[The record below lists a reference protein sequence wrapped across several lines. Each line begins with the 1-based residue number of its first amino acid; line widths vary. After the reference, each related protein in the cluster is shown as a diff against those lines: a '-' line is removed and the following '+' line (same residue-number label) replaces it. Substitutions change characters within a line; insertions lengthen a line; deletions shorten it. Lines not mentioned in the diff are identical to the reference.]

1 MKIPRLFVFTFIV
14 FVLIFAVGKPASADT
29 THDGDIVL
37 TGDEVLVIENTTYTQ
52 KGNIFIRDNAQL
64 IIQNATLILD
74 VSFHEEFIM
83 NIGGGTLEVINSTI
97 NTSTGDG
104 IFTERI
110 VLINFFG
117 KSNLIFN
124 NSNLSS
130 GAVYIQ
136 FMGGFQGNASI
147 SNSKL
152 LNLTFTF
159 GSSGAATISVFDTKY
174 DWMTLWFEDNFE
186 GEFSNLKPGTNT
198 NWSYNG
204 NGYNINIQ
212 NSTWDTVTVV
222 GGGPC
227 NVTVY
232 DSDLSG
238 LSANTALSTLHLKAV
253 NSVIDN
259 TSLHALRGVS
269 ATFTGLKTGFL
280 LTGS

>member
-83 NIGGGTLEVINSTI
+83 SIGGGTLEVINSTI

-136 FMGGFQGNASI
+136 FMGG
-147 SNSKL
+147 
-152 LNLTFTF
+152 
-159 GSSGAATISVFDTKY
+159 
-174 DWMTLWFEDNFE
+174 
-186 GEFSNLKPGTNT
+186 
-198 NWSYNG
+198 
-204 NGYNINIQ
+204 
-212 NSTWDTVTVV
+212 
-222 GGGPC
+222 
-227 NVTVY
+227 
-232 DSDLSG
+232 
-238 LSANTALSTLHLKAV
+238 
-253 NSVIDN
+253 
-259 TSLHALRGVS
+259 VS
-269 ATFTGLKTGFL
+269 R
-280 LTGS
+280 